1 MSQQSSASIELT
13 VTLRIIVVAPVA
25 GVAYGV
31 QEGKGT
37 GYKVSLLQTTTDQD
51 LVFEVQMPV
60 KKSDSGQ
67 PNFTGPLAQGPPA
80 GRFVYLNIGKSAGQ
94 ASTWDRRLKVPLAAI
109 TCPWLKEQFMNPSCY
124 KHDCQAKLKMAVPSC
139 ATVQPIDGCKSKCES
154 EIHLRY
160 EAVCQASPI
169 FMPRNLKLSSI

>member
-1 MSQQSSASIELT
+1 MKSTILSHQSSDLSET

-37 GYKVSLLQTTTDQD
+37 GYKVSLLQTSTDQD

-67 PNFTGPLAQGPPA
+67 PNFVGSLAQGPPA
-80 GRFVYLNIGKSAGQ
+80 GRFVYLNIGKSAGELGGN
-94 ASTWDRRLKVPLAAI
+94 WDRRLKVPLAGI
-109 TCPWLKEQFMNPSCY
+109 TWALVEQAVSKMKVIEARLPGR
-124 KHDCQAKLKMAVPSC
+124 AKDGGPSC
-139 ATVQPIDGCKSKCES
+139 ATVQPIDEWK
-154 EIHLRY
+154 IARH
-160 EAVCQASPI
+160 
-169 FMPRNLKLSSI
+169 